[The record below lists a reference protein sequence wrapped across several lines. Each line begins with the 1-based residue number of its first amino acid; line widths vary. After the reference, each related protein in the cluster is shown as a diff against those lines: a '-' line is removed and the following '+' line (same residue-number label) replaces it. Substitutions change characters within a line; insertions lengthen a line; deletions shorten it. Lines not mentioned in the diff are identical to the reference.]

1 MSTPVESST
10 PKPVRLDVQRELE
23 RPEARADPFA
33 AYARLRRLG
42 PVLHWRSWFT
52 ESLVITRYE
61 DVMNVL
67 RDPRIAND
75 RRNVA
80 DGGKGPLER
89 WWMPS
94 IMKLFLGSMVMKDPP
109 DHRRLRNLVQKAF
122 TPAMVERLNGR
133 VEQITA
139 DLLDAAAN
147 RPVLDLIADL
157 ALPLPL
163 TVISEM
169 LGVPEP
175 ERMQFR
181 KLLGQVLDPG
191 AMNLVG
197 FVFNYANMVRLN
209 RFLRRLVQLRREQ
222 PGDDL
227 VTALVHADEGGDR
240 LSEDELIS
248 MVFLLLFAGHET
260 TVNLIGNGV
269 LALLQHPD
277 QLQLLRD
284 RPELIDTA
292 IEELLRF
299 TNPVGTVSPRF
310 AREDLEIA
318 GVRIPRGS
326 TLTLLLAS
334 ANLDETAFAAAD
346 RLDITRNPNRHVAF
360 GFGAHYCLGAPLA
373 RVEARIAIPALLQR
387 FPGLRLAIPADKI
400 RWRASMGLRGLES
413 LPLSVAAGGP
423 RLAT

>member
-1 MSTPVESST
+1 MSTAFGSPPLE
-10 PKPVRLDVQRELE
+10 PVRLDVRRELE
-23 RPEARADPFA
+23 RPEARLDPSA

-42 PVLHWRSWFT
+42 PVLRWRTWT
-52 ESLVITRYE
+52 QDSLVITRYE
-61 DVMNVL
+61 EVMNVL
-67 RDPRIAND
+67 RDPRVAND
-75 RRNVA
+75 RRTLG

-89 WWMPS
+89 WWTPS

-122 TPAMVERLNGR
+122 TPAMVDNLTGR

-139 DLLDAAAN
+139 ELLDAAA
-147 RPVLDLIADL
+147 RKPVFDLIADL

-175 ERMQFR
+175 ERMEFR
-181 KLLGQVLDPG
+181 ALIGKVLDPDG
-191 AMNLVG
+191 MSLTG
-197 FVFNYANMVRLN
+197 FIFNYPNMVRLN

-227 VTALVHADEGGDR
+227 VTALVQADVGGDR
-240 LSEDELIS
+240 FSEDEMIS

-269 LALLQHPD
+269 LALLQHPE
-277 QLQLLRD
+277 QLQRLRE
-284 RPELIDTA
+284 RPELIDSA

-299 TNPVGTVSPRF
+299 TNPVGTVAPRF
-310 AREDLEIA
+310 VREDLEIA
-318 GVRIPRGS
+318 GFKIPRGS

-334 ANLDETAFAAAD
+334 ANFDEAAFADAD
-346 RLDITRNPNRHVAF
+346 RLDITRSPNRHVSF

-373 RVEARIAIPALLQR
+373 RVEARVAIPALLQR
-387 FPGLRLAIPADKI
+387 FPGLRLAVPADQV
-400 RWRASMGLRGLES
+400 RWRANMGLRGLAS
-413 LPLSVAAGGP
+413 LPLAVG
-423 RLAT
+423 

>member
-1 MSTPVESST
+1 MRTPFESST
-10 PKPVRLDVQRELE
+10 MKPVQLDVRRELE
-23 RPEARADPFA
+23 RPEAKADPYA
-33 AYARLRRLG
+33 AYARLRELG
-42 PVLHWRSWFT
+42 PVLHWRTWLQD
-52 ESLVITRYE
+52 SLVITRYD
-61 DVMNVL
+61 DVMSVL

-75 RRNVA
+75 RRNIG

-139 DLLDAAAN
+139 ELLDAAAN
-147 RPVLDLIADL
+147 KPVFDLIADL

-175 ERMQFR
+175 ERMRFR
-181 KLLGQVLDPG
+181 ELLGKVLDPEG
-191 AMNLVG
+191 MNLAG
-197 FVFNYANMVRLN
+197 FVFNYGNMVRLN
-209 RFLRRLVQLRREQ
+209 RFLRRMVQLRREQ

-227 VTALVHADEGGDR
+227 VTALVQAEEGGDR
-240 LSEDELIS
+240 LGEDELIS

-277 QLQLLRD
+277 QLELLRG
-284 RPELIDTA
+284 RPELIDSA

-310 AREDLEIA
+310 VREDLEIA
-318 GVRIPRGS
+318 GVRIARGT

-334 ANLDETAFAAAD
+334 ANLDETAFADAG
-346 RLDITRNPNRHVAF
+346 RLDIMREPNRHVAF

-373 RVEARIAIPALLQR
+373 RVEARVAIPALLRR
-387 FPGLRLAIPADKI
+387 FPGLRLAVPADKI
-400 RWRASMGLRGLES
+400 RWRANMGLRGLES
-413 LPLSVAAGGP
+413 LPLSVASA
-423 RLAT
+423 RA

>member
-1 MSTPVESST
+1 MNARIETATNV
-10 PKPVRLDVQRELE
+10 PVRLNVHRELE
-23 RPEARADPFA
+23 RPEARADPIA

-42 PVLHWRSWFT
+42 RVIHTRSLLFG
-52 ESLVITRYE
+52 ESMVITRYE
-61 DVMNVL
+61 DVMSVL
-67 RDPRIAND
+67 RDPRFASD
-75 RRNVA
+75 RRSIS
-80 DGGKGPLER
+80 DGGKGPMER
-89 WWMPS
+89 WWMPQVV
-94 IMKLFLGSMVMKDPP
+94 KLLLGSMVMKDPP

-122 TPAMVERLNGR
+122 TPAMIEGLSRR
-133 VEQITA
+133 VEEIA
-139 DLLDAAAN
+139 EELLDAAAKK
-147 RPVLDLIADL
+147 PVIDLIEDL

-169 LGVPEP
+169 LGVPGP
-175 ERMQFR
+175 EGRQFR
-181 KLLGQVLDPG
+181 QLLGRVLEPG
-191 AMNLVG
+191 TQNPVG
-197 FVFNYANMVRLN
+197 FILNYPNMVRLN
-209 RFLRRLVQLRREQ
+209 ALLRRLVQLRREQ

-227 VTALVHADEGGDR
+227 VTALVQAEEGGDR

-277 QLQLLRD
+277 QLQLLRE

-310 AREDLEIA
+310 AREDVEIA
-318 GVRIPRGS
+318 GVPIRKGT

-334 ANLDETAFAAAD
+334 ANLDEAAFPDAH
-346 RLDITRNPNRHVAF
+346 RLDITRDPNRHVAF

-373 RVEARIAIPALLQR
+373 RLEARVAIPALLRR
-387 FPGLRLAIPADKI
+387 FSDLRLAIPPEKL
-400 RWRASMGLRGLES
+400 RWRANMGLHGLEA
-413 LPLSVAAGGP
+413 LPLAVSAARAGG
-423 RLAT
+423 